1 MMRGAR
7 CGAGEG
13 LACQIRQW
21 PFRIVAVMPGGRA
34 AATALQRSR
43 RVGGEATSEGAG
55 VDSEEHGFGIR
66 YGKGRFNREKRKT
79 MQEIVCGCSISKKKS
94 ISPEELKKS
103 INLCVIPHLFF
114 FLDKTVV
121 SQGKHLRE
129 NTRSCRCECPAMI
142 GLLRT
147 SGNGWYITEHRVKHN
162 YVMAPNC
169 GEMLHWPSHKHIDVY
184 TRDLARNLQKNNIN
198 ISKVYITIGGFFG
211 TIENVPFAKRVLWNL
226 CGKIGRDEPDDDVKK
241 TIEVFNELGAK
252 DPDILFRVQA
262 DGESRMKNLMWT
274 TGHSR
279 LKYKFFGDVVT
290 FDTTYR
296 TNMYDMP
303 FWLFVGVNNHFQ
315 SILLGGVLLRDEEV
329 ESFEWVF
336 TEFLRMMGGVAPR
349 TILTDQCRAMEVAIK
364 TTLLDTVHRW
374 CKWHVLKKAKESL
387 GALYGKRTEFR
398 QEFHKVVKTMLTVD
412 EFEEAWAHLIEKYN
426 LKTHSYMT

>member
-1 MMRGAR
+1 
-7 CGAGEG
+7 
-13 LACQIRQW
+13 
-21 PFRIVAVMPGGRA
+21 MPGRRA

-43 RVGGEATSEGAG
+43 RVGGQATSEGAG
-55 VDSEEHGFGIR
+55 VDS
-66 YGKGRFNREKRKT
+66 K
-79 MQEIVCGCSISKKKS
+79 
-94 ISPEELKKS
+94 
-103 INLCVIPHLFF
+103 
-114 FLDKTVV
+114 
-121 SQGKHLRE
+121 GKHLRE
-129 NTRSCRCECPAMI
+129 NTRSCRCECPAMTR
-142 GLLRT
+142 LLRT

-162 YVMAPNC
+162 HVMTPNC

-211 TIENVPFAKRVLWNL
+211 TIENVPFTKRVLWNL
-226 CGKIGRDEPDDDVKK
+226 CGQIGWDEPDDDVKK
-241 TIEVFNELGAK
+241 TIEVFEEVGAK

-262 DGESRMKNLMWT
+262 NGESRMKNLMWT
-274 TGHSR
+274 TGHSW

-303 FWLFVGVNNHFQ
+303 FGLFVRVNNHFQ

-349 TILTDQCRAMEVAIK
+349 TVLTNHCRAMEVAIK
-364 TTLLDTVHRW
+364 TTLPDTVHRC

-398 QEFHKVVKTMLTVD
+398 QEFHKVVKTMLMVD
-412 EFEEAWAHLIEKYN
+412 ELEEAWAHLIKKYN
-426 LKTHSYMT
+426 LKTHSYMTQLFEIREKWVKPYFKGVFCAKCLAPSRVRVQTIRLRIIRHQVHQCISLSGNTWGCSLTHHLMRATRRREQKS